1 METVLVSVLRAA
13 LGAHVPSR
21 VIDVLAQL
29 IPAAIEVVRDL
40 RRLAATG
47 AEKQAAAVQVL
58 KEFIDDYLDGLP
70 HWEDLSEERRDR
82 ILEGLV
88 ELTLWL
94 IEVQELKD
102 KRRHQGLIARAISHI
117 QAKRNR

>member
-1 METVLVSVLRAA
+1 METVLLSVLRAA

-29 IPAAIEVVRDL
+29 IPAAIEVVKDL

-47 AEKQAAAVQVL
+47 AEKQSAAVQVL
-58 KEFIDDYLDGLP
+58 KEFIDDYLDGMP

-88 ELTLWL
+88 ELSLWL

-102 KRRHQGLIARAISHI
+102 TRRHQGLTSKAISHI
-117 QAKRNR
+117 KAKRNS

>member
-1 METVLVSVLRAA
+1 METVLLSVLRAA

-47 AEKQAAAVQVL
+47 ARCL
-58 KEFIDDYLDGLP
+58 RTGR
-70 HWEDLSEERRDR
+70 LSARRRFGFAPVERLATFDR
-82 ILEGLV
+82 SAI
-88 ELTLWL
+88 
-94 IEVQELKD
+94 
-102 KRRHQGLIARAISHI
+102 RR
-117 QAKRNR
+117 